1 MTQNQVPNPDQLR
14 SPYAANPTAPASPV
28 VRGIGAAPST
38 LGVKP
43 DARLAQAFL
52 TQAFMWM
59 FAGLLLTAGVAYVV
73 QSNPKLLEFAE
84 GNFFLLFI
92 AQIGIVMAIAGA
104 INRISATAA
113 LALFFVYAATLGVT
127 IGLIVASYT
136 LGSVASAF
144 LSASA
149 MFGAAAIY
157 GHVTQRSL
165 ARIGT
170 IALMGVFG
178 LLIAMLVNLFLGS
191 EPITYLISIVGV
203 VLFTALTAY
212 DVQRIQSGDLAAR
225 LGSMEKAA
233 VIGALQL
240 YLDFINLFLFML
252 RLMGGRS

>member
-14 SPYAANPTAPASPV
+14 SPYAANPTAPAAPV
-28 VRGIGAAPST
+28 VRGVGAAPSA

-73 QSNPKLLEFAE
+73 QSNAKLLEFAE
-84 GNFFLLFI
+84 GNFFLLFL
-92 AQIGIVMAIAGA
+92 AQLGIVMVIAGA

-136 LGSVASAF
+136 TGSVASAF
-144 LSASA
+144 LSASG

-165 ARIGT
+165 ARIGS
-170 IALMGVFG
+170 IAIMGVFG
-178 LLIAMLVNLFLGS
+178 LLIAMLVNLFLNS
-191 EPITYLISIVGV
+191 APITYLISIVGV
-203 VLFTALTAY
+203 VLFTAVLSSSTWTSSTCSCSCSA
-212 DVQRIQSGDLAAR
+212 
-225 LGSMEKAA
+225 
-233 VIGALQL
+233 
-240 YLDFINLFLFML
+240 
-252 RLMGGRS
+252 